1 MNVRPAGFMSY
12 VRSDDANDNGRISE
26 LRKRLEGEIR
36 VQSGDNTF
44 HIFQDREDI
53 AWGQQWA
60 QRINE
65 SLDAVTFLFPVITPG
80 FFKSTAC
87 RDELK
92 RFLDREKQLRR
103 KDLILPIYYVD
114 TPLLSNAA
122 KRKADELGS
131 LIADRQHADWRDLRF
146 EPLDSPHVGRVL
158 AKLAKE
164 VVDALE
170 RPTGNAASK
179 GELPQQTVEPK
190 ATRHH
195 ADQRLNETI
204 DFGSSLEEIAT
215 NFKRRMDEFNAIE
228 GAGPDKFLD
237 LGAHVYS
244 CCARSLDMFLANNA
258 PAQEHRAFV
267 QAISM
272 RLKRLA
278 DYGPDYFKS
287 NPFPKYWADGT
298 EIADELI
305 THVRHAGRFA

>member
-1 MNVRPAGFMSY
+1 MSVRPAGFMSY

-53 AWGQQWA
+53 AWGEQWA

-92 RFLDREKQLRR
+92 RFLEREKQLRR
-103 KDLILPIYYVD
+103 QDLILPIYYVE
-114 TPLLSNAA
+114 TPLLTDPA
-122 KRKADELGS
+122 KGKADELGTI
-131 LIADRQHADWRDLRF
+131 IADRQHADWRDLRF
-146 EPLDSPHVGRVL
+146 EFIDSPNVRRVL
-158 AKLAKE
+158 AELAKQ
-164 VVDALE
+164 VADALE
-170 RPTGNAASK
+170 RPGNSASK
-179 GELPQQTVEPK
+179 ADLSQQTVERKGSRP
-190 ATRHH
+190 H

-204 DFGSSLEEIAT
+204 DFGISLKEIAT
-215 NFKRRMDEFNAIE
+215 NFKRRMDELNAS
-228 GAGPDKFLD
+228 PDKFLD

-244 CCARSLDMFLANNA
+244 CCARSLDMFLANNPQA
-258 PAQEHRAFV
+258 HEHSVFV
-267 QAISM
+267 QAVSM

-278 DYGPDYFKS
+278 DYDPAYYLNRFQTYF
-287 NPFPKYWADGT
+287 ADGT
-298 EIADELI
+298 EIADEL
-305 THVRHAGRFA
+305 TAHARHAGRFD

>member
-1 MNVRPAGFMSY
+1 MSY

-53 AWGQQWA
+53 AWGEQWA

-92 RFLDREKQLRR
+92 RFLEREKQLRR
-103 KDLILPIYYVD
+103 QDLILPIHYVD
-114 TPLLSNAA
+114 TPLLSHAA
-122 KRKADELGS
+122 KGKTDELAK
-131 LIADRQHADWRDLRF
+131 LIANRQHADWRELRF
-146 EPLDSPHVGRVL
+146 EPLDSSVVGRVL

-170 RPTGNAASK
+170 RPAGNSASI
-179 GELPQQTVEPK
+179 GTLPKQTVDLK
-190 ATRHH
+190 ATRLH
-195 ADQRLNETI
+195 ADQRLNERI
-204 DFGSSLEEIAT
+204 DFGSSLNEIAT
-215 NFKRRMDEFNAIE
+215 NFKRRMDEFNAS
-228 GAGPDKFLD
+228 PDKFLE

-244 CCARSLDMFLANNA
+244 CCARSLDMFLANNPHA
-258 PAQEHRAFV
+258 HEHRAFV
-267 QAISM
+267 QSVSM

-278 DYGPDYFKS
+278 DYDPAYYLTRFQTYF
-287 NPFPKYWADGT
+287 DHGT
-298 EIADELI
+298 EIADEL
-305 THVRHAGRFA
+305 TAHARHAGRFD